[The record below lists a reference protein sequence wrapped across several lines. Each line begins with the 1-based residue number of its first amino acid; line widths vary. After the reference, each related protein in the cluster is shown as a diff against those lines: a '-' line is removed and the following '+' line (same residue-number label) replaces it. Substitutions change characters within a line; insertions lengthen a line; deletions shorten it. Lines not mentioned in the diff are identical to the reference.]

1 MKDLDKK
8 KLKGDIL
15 NLKELRTDIVDE
27 LKQIDDKL
35 EKLKGEL
42 KDDE

>member
-1 MKDLDKK
+1 MKDLDKE
-8 KLKGDIL
+8 KLKRDIL